1 MAILRVERVGGLAG
15 FGGSNSRLRSQGQ
28 VDLAALSAQ
37 DREAVDALF
46 RSGPETES
54 SQLRDGFRYRI
65 SRTTLSGTETVEA
78 SESRVPTAL
87 AQCVKDELV

>member
-15 FGGSNSRLRSQGQ
+15 FGGSNSRLRSKGQ
-28 VDLAALSAQ
+28 VDLAALSSQ

-46 RSGPETES
+46 RSGAETES
-54 SQLRDGFRYRI
+54 SQMRDAFRYRI
-65 SRTTLSGTETVEA
+65 SRTTSSGTETVEA
-78 SESRVPTAL
+78 SEAAVPTAL